1 MDYVP
6 PQASWDR
13 IGRYIRFINEKGIGA
28 WIGIRFDLWRQLGGT
43 PLWLVFPL
51 GEFGRGLEVHALLE
65 PWAAGNG
72 IIFTMDNG
80 EVVIGLDLL
89 IGEEKDEVV
98 RCIVNRLKDVAD
110 NLSSLTQIESNP
122 E

>member
-1 MDYVP
+1 
-6 PQASWDR
+6 
-13 IGRYIRFINEKGIGA
+13 
-28 WIGIRFDLWRQLGGT
+28 
-43 PLWLVFPL
+43 
-51 GEFGRGLEVHALLE
+51 
-65 PWAAGNG
+65 
-72 IIFTMDNG
+72 MDNG

-98 RCIVNRLKDVAD
+98 RCIVNRLRDVAD

>member
-1 MDYVP
+1 M
-6 PQASWDR
+6 A
-13 IGRYIRFINEKGIGA
+13 
-28 WIGIRFDLWRQLGGT
+28 
-43 PLWLVFPL
+43 
-51 GEFGRGLEVHALLE
+51 LE
-65 PWAAGNG
+65 PWAARNG

-98 RCIVNRLKDVAD
+98 RCIVNRLRDVAD